1 MATEDSPASEQ
12 PRHAGLMV
20 RLGAALIDAV
30 IMGAPVSLIVSVIF
44 RVNLEEGNDYFSIPN
59 LVTFALVGVITIVL
73 WVNWDG
79 RTPGKKILRIRIV
92 SYPNYESF
100 SYGVATVRTLLSLT
114 GVATVLLGYLAQAV
128 MIGTR
133 ADKRGY
139 HDLIA
144 KTCVIHDQPEGG

>member
-1 MATEDSPASEQ
+1 MPPQ
-12 PRHAGLMV
+12 
-20 RLGAALIDAV
+20 DAN
-30 IMGAPVSLIVSVIF
+30 P
-44 RVNLEEGNDYFSIPN
+44 
-59 LVTFALVGVITIVL
+59 
-73 WVNWDG
+73 
-79 RTPGKKILRIRIV
+79 TP
-92 SYPNYESF
+92 SF
-100 SYGVATVRTLLSLT
+100 GGFGLSLT

>member
-1 MATEDSPASEQ
+1 M
-12 PRHAGLMV
+12 
-20 RLGAALIDAV
+20 GAALIDAV

-114 GVATVLLGYLAQAV
+114 GVATVLLG
-128 MIGTR
+128 TSR
-133 ADKRGY
+133 KR
-139 HDLIA
+139 
-144 KTCVIHDQPEGG
+144 